1 MSGATTTLGAGMLEH
16 ADAYLASFEAVEKR
30 WANAP
35 GWLREL
41 RRGAMARF
49 TELGFPT
56 GKLEEWKFTSVA
68 PIARTRFR
76 LAEPDNGP
84 AGQGHGIE
92 AGVTAGAI
100 PAGVPY
106 IVFLNGRYSQAQSNL
121 GGLPKG
127 VRVGSLAG
135 FLKNGRAE
143 EHLAR
148 YAAWREEAFVAL
160 NTAFA
165 EDGALIE
172 ISRGTVLRGPIYV
185 VFRSVPSGE
194 PAMSHPRNL
203 ILAGEAS
210 QAAIVEV
217 YAGDARGNYF
227 TNAVTELLAG
237 ETAVI
242 EHYKLQQESQEA
254 FHVATLQV
262 RQQRSSSFAAHSV
275 SLGGALV
282 RNNVNSVLDG
292 DGAQCTL
299 NGLYLTGGRQH
310 VDNHTVLDHAKPHC
324 GSREYYKGILDGRSS
339 AVFNGGIVVRKDAQK
354 TDAIQSNKNLLLSQ
368 DAVINTKPQ
377 LQIWADDV
385 RCTHGATIGQLD
397 SEALFYLRSRGIGHD
412 EARHL
417 LTFAFANEVLGRMKL
432 EVLRAHLERQMFARL
447 SKGCRP

>member
-1 MSGATTTLGAGMLEH
+1 MSGAGTITTAGMLEH
-16 ADAYLASFEAVEKR
+16 ADAYVAGFEAVEKR
-30 WANAP
+30 WAGAP

-76 LAEPDNGP
+76 LAEPDS
-84 AGQGHGIE
+84 AVQHRLK
-92 AGVTAGAI
+92 ASATAGAI
-100 PAGVPY
+100 PAGAPY
-106 IVFLNGRYSQAQSNL
+106 VVFLNGRYSQAQSNL
-121 GGLPKG
+121 GGLPQG
-127 VRVGSLAG
+127 VRVDSLAE
-135 FLKNGRAE
+135 FLKNGRAQ

-160 NTAFA
+160 NTALA
-165 EDGALIE
+165 EDGAFIE
-172 ISRGTVLRGPIYV
+172 ISRGTVLPEPIYI
-185 VFRSVPSGE
+185 VFCSAPSGD

-217 YAGDARGNYF
+217 YAGDAGGSYF
-227 TNAVTELLAG
+227 TNAVTELVAG

-262 RQQRSSSFAAHSV
+262 RQQRSSNFASHSV

-282 RNNVNSVLDG
+282 RSNVNSVLDG
-292 DGAQCTL
+292 DGAECTL
-299 NGLYLTGGRQH
+299 NGLYLAGGRQH
-310 VDNHTVLDHAKPHC
+310 IDNHTVLDHARPHC
-324 GSREYYKGILDGRSS
+324 SSREYYRGILDGRSS
-339 AVFNGGIVVRKDAQK
+339 AVFNGSIVVRKDAQK
-354 TDAIQSNKNLLLSQ
+354 TDAIQSNKNLLLSK
-368 DAVINTKPQ
+368 DAVVNTKPQ

-412 EARHL
+412 EARRL
-417 LTFAFANEVLGRMKL
+417 LTYAFANDVLGRMKL
-432 EVLRAHLERQMFARL
+432 EGLRAHLERQMFARL
-447 SKGCRP
+447 SCGK

>member
-1 MSGATTTLGAGMLEH
+1 
-16 ADAYLASFEAVEKR
+16 
-30 WANAP
+30 
-35 GWLREL
+35 
-41 RRGAMARF
+41 
-49 TELGFPT
+49 
-56 GKLEEWKFTSVA
+56 
-68 PIARTRFR
+68 
-76 LAEPDNGP
+76 
-84 AGQGHGIE
+84 
-92 AGVTAGAI
+92 
-100 PAGVPY
+100 
-106 IVFLNGRYSQAQSNL
+106 
-121 GGLPKG
+121 
-127 VRVGSLAG
+127 
-135 FLKNGRAE
+135 
-143 EHLAR
+143 
-148 YAAWREEAFVAL
+148 
-160 NTAFA
+160 
-165 EDGALIE
+165 
-172 ISRGTVLRGPIYV
+172 
-185 VFRSVPSGE
+185 
-194 PAMSHPRNL
+194 MSHPRNL

-217 YAGDARGNYF
+217 YAGDAGGNYF

-262 RQQRSSSFAAHSV
+262 RQQRSSNFAAHSV

-282 RNNVNSVLDG
+282 RNNVNAVLDG

-299 NGLYLTGGRQH
+299 NGLYLAGGRQH
-310 VDNHTVLDHAKPHC
+310 VDTHTVLDHAKPHC

-354 TDAIQSNKNLLLSQ
+354 TDAIQSNKNLLLSK

-417 LTFAFANEVLGRMKL
+417 LTFAFANDVLGRMKL
-432 EVLRAHLERQMFARL
+432 EELRAHLERQMFARL
-447 SKGCRP
+447 SKRSDT

>member
-1 MSGATTTLGAGMLEH
+1 MSGATTTLSAGMLDQ
-16 ADAYLASFEAVEKR
+16 ADAYLAGFEAVEKR
-30 WANAP
+30 WAGAP

-76 LAEPDNGP
+76 LAEPDSGT
-84 AGQGHGIE
+84 AFQHRLE
-92 AGVTAGAI
+92 ACATAGAI
-100 PAGVPY
+100 PAGAPR

-121 GGLPKG
+121 GGLPQG
-127 VRVGSLAG
+127 VRVGSLAE

-160 NTAFA
+160 NTALA
-165 EDGALIE
+165 EDGAFIE
-172 ISRGTVLRGPIYV
+172 ISRGTVLREPIYM
-185 VFRSVPSGE
+185 VFCSTPSGE

-217 YAGDARGNYF
+217 YAGDAGGNYF
-227 TNAVTELLAG
+227 TNAVTELAAG

-242 EHYKLQQESQEA
+242 EHYKLQQESPEA

-262 RQQRSSSFAAHSV
+262 RQQRSSNFAAHYV

-282 RNNVNSVLDG
+282 RNNVNAVLDG

-299 NGLYLTGGRQH
+299 NGLYLAGGRQH

-324 GSREYYKGILDGRSS
+324 GSREYYKGILDGRST

-354 TDAIQSNKNLLLSQ
+354 TDAIQSNKNLLLSR

-417 LTFAFANEVLGRMKL
+417 LTFAFANDVLGRMKL
-432 EVLRAHLERQMFARL
+432 EELRAHLERQMFARL
-447 SKGCRP
+447 SKGRRP

>member
-1 MSGATTTLGAGMLEH
+1 MSGATTTLSAGMLDQ
-16 ADAYLASFEAVEKR
+16 ADVYLAGFEAVEKR
-30 WANAP
+30 WADAP

-76 LAEPDNGP
+76 PAPPDSRPVPLPAAVP
-84 AGQGHGIE
+84 AGAPH
-92 AGVTAGAI
+92 
-100 PAGVPY
+100 
-106 IVFLNGRYSQAQSNL
+106 IVFLNGRYSPAQSNL
-121 GGLPKG
+121 GGLPQG
-127 VRVGSLAG
+127 VRVGSLAE
-135 FLKNGRAE
+135 FLTNGRAE

-160 NTAFA
+160 NTALA
-165 EDGALIE
+165 EDGAFIE
-172 ISRGTVLRGPIYV
+172 ISRGTVLREPIYV
-185 VFRSVPSGE
+185 VFCSTPSGE

-217 YAGDARGNYF
+217 YAGGAGGNYF

-262 RQQRSSSFAAHSV
+262 RQQRSSNFAAHSV

-282 RNNVNSVLDG
+282 RNNVNAVLDG

-310 VDNHTVLDHAKPHC
+310 VDTHTVLDHAKPHC

-354 TDAIQSNKNLLLSQ
+354 TDAIQSNKNLLLSR

-417 LTFAFANEVLGRMKL
+417 LTYAFANDVLGRMKL
-432 EVLRAHLERQMFARL
+432 EELRAHLERQMFARL
-447 SKGCRP
+447 SKRSDK

>member
-1 MSGATTTLGAGMLEH
+1 MSGATTTLSAGMLDQ
-16 ADAYLASFEAVEKR
+16 ADVYLAGFEAVEKR
-30 WANAP
+30 WAGAP

-68 PIARTRFR
+68 PIARTRFHPAQPDSRPVR
-76 LAEPDNGP
+76 LPAAVP
-84 AGQGHGIE
+84 AGAPH
-92 AGVTAGAI
+92 
-100 PAGVPY
+100 

-121 GGLPKG
+121 GGLPPG
-127 VRVGSLAG
+127 VRVGSLAE

-160 NTAFA
+160 NTALA
-165 EDGALIE
+165 EDGAFIE
-172 ISRGTVLRGPIYV
+172 ISRGTVLREPIYM
-185 VFRSVPSGE
+185 VFCSTPSGE
-194 PAMSHPRNL
+194 PAMLHPRNL

-217 YAGDARGNYF
+217 YAGDAGGNYF

-262 RQQRSSSFAAHSV
+262 RQQRSSNFAAHSV

-282 RNNVNSVLDG
+282 RNNVNAVLDG

-299 NGLYLTGGRQH
+299 NGLYLVGGRQH
-310 VDNHTVLDHAKPHC
+310 VDTHTVLDHAKPHC

-354 TDAIQSNKNLLLSQ
+354 TDAIQSNKNLLLSE

-412 EARHL
+412 RARHL
-417 LTFAFANEVLGRMKL
+417 LTFAFANDVLGRMKL
-432 EVLRAHLERQMFARL
+432 EELRAHLERQMFARL
-447 SKGCRP
+447 SKRSDK